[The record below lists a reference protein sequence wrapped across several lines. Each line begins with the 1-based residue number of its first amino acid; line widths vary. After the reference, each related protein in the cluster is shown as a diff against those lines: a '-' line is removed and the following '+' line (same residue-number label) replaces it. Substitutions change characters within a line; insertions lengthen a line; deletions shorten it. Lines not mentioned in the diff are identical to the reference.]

1 MTLKSMF
8 VNGILKQSSYLCNFH
23 HNKIFLMRFLILFV
37 HFTALH
43 FAIREKKIGIIQLLL
58 THPSIDINMEDSV
71 Y

>member
-1 MTLKSMF
+1 MAFLNNQVIYVIFIIISF
-8 VNGILKQSSYLCNFH
+8 
-23 HNKIFLMRFLILFV
+23 FLMRFLILFV

>member
-1 MTLKSMF
+1 MAFLNNQVIYVIFIIISF
-8 VNGILKQSSYLCNFH
+8 
-23 HNKIFLMRFLILFV
+23 FLMRFLILFV

-58 THPSIDINMEDSV
+58 THPSIDINLEDSV